1 LGNFSTIVFD
11 LDGVLY
17 HSDRPVPGAAAT
29 LNRLATAGVSLVYA
43 TNNASRLP
51 EEVAAAIAGRIGFP
65 ADPAAVVTSAMA
77 AGAHL
82 SGQVSAALVIGT
94 PSLRIELERSGV
106 GTTDDHGAADAV
118 VVGLDPDLTYDKLK
132 KATLAVGNGAR
143 LVATNDDATFPS
155 SDGIIPG
162 AGAIVA
168 ALERATGVAAE
179 VCGKPH
185 PPMLRAVSAR
195 VGPGPVMVIGDRV
208 DTDIAMGRAMGW
220 ATALVLTGVTS
231 PDDAATIEVDHVL
244 ESVADLPGVVGLGQ
258 P

>member
-1 LGNFSTIVFD
+1 MGNFSTIVFD

-17 HSDRPVPGAAAT
+17 HSDRPVPGAAET
-29 LNRLATAGVSLVYA
+29 LERLAAAGISLVYA

-51 EEVAAAIAGRIGFP
+51 EEVAKAIADRVGFP
-65 ADPAAVVTSAMA
+65 ADPGAVVTSAMA
-77 AGAHL
+77 TGAHL
-82 SGQVSAALVIGT
+82 AGKVVAALVVGT
-94 PSLRIELERSGV
+94 PSLRVELERSGV
-106 GTTDDHGAADAV
+106 GTTDHHAAADAV
-118 VVGLDPDLTYDKLK
+118 VVGLDPGLTYGKLK
-132 KATLAVGNGAR
+132 EATLAVGNGAR

-155 SDGIIPG
+155 DEGNIPG

-168 ALERATGVAAE
+168 ALERATGVKAE

-195 VGPGPVMVIGDRV
+195 IGAGPVLVIGDRI

-220 ATALVLTGVTS
+220 VTALVLTGVSS
-231 PDDAATIEVDHVL
+231 PDAAAAAEVDHVL
-244 ESVADLPGVVGLGQ
+244 GSVADLPAVVGLGQ

>member
-1 LGNFSTIVFD
+1 MGNFSTIVFD

-29 LNRLATAGVSLVYA
+29 LVRLATAGVSLVYA

-51 EEVAAAIAGRIGFP
+51 EEVAGAIADRIGFP

-82 SGQVSAALVIGT
+82 AGRVSAAYVIGT
-94 PSLRIELERSGV
+94 PSLRVELERSGV
-106 GTTDDHGAADAV
+106 GTTEEHGDADAV

-132 KATLAVGNGAR
+132 EATLAVGNGAW

-168 ALERATGVAAE
+168 ALERATGVEAE

-185 PPMLRAVSAR
+185 PPMLRAVSAL
-195 VGPGPVMVIGDRV
+195 VGPGSVLVIGDRV
-208 DTDIAMGRAMGW
+208 DTDIAMGLAMGW

-231 PDDAATIEVDHVL
+231 PEEAATVEVDHIL